1 MSEPESDTDSG
12 DGTTRTR
19 QVRLL
24 QAYTRAIQDME
35 DETEEED
42 DCAFEL
48 HEVTTPNSADT
59 PSASATEGPPSSR
72 RRRLLRQRTI
82 SDAMENLKMD
92 EDMAP
97 YKLANL
103 LFHGSVAGTL
113 PYFTLYS
120 RQLGLDA
127 AQVGMVCGIRPILVS
142 VVAPLVGW
150 FADKYHMRRFCA
162 ILCTSLWILFAL
174 LIAVVPPPTLANCN
188 IALERLQELIPN
200 EDITLDT
207 KCKTDHDFPTVN
219 SLSRHLFLDE
229 VIFPNITSSN
239 SCKNNTNTSK
249 VEPATLISTTP
260 NSISKTDLEERVK
273 RATVEVYETRQVNNP
288 EDEKELSRRQ
298 AQNGSWL
305 FTNVSL
311 RDAFISAFILA
322 SFAEMMQVRFF

>member
-1 MSEPESDTDSG
+1 MSGPENDTDSG
-12 DGTTRTR
+12 DGTARMR
-19 QVRLL
+19 QVRIL

-35 DETEEED
+35 DSTDEED

-82 SDAMENLKMD
+82 SDAVEHLKMD

-127 AQVGMVCGIRPILVS
+127 AQLGMVCGIRPILVS
-142 VVAPLVGW
+142 VVAPMIGW
-150 FADKYHMRRFCA
+150 FADKYRMRRFCA
-162 ILCTSLWILFAL
+162 ILCTFLWVLFAL
-174 LIAVVPPPTLANCN
+174 LIAVVPSPTLAKCN
-188 IALERLQELIPN
+188 VALERLQELIPD
-200 EDITLDT
+200 EDIALDT
-207 KCKTDHDFPTVN
+207 KCNPDHDFPTVS

-229 VIFPNITSSN
+229 VIFPNITDSN
-239 SCKNNTNTSK
+239 SCRNSSTIPINT
-249 VEPATLISTTP
+249 
-260 NSISKTDLEERVK
+260 SKTDLEERAK
-273 RATVEVYETRQVNNP
+273 GATVEVYETRQVNNP
-288 EDEKELSRRQ
+288 EDEMEVSRRQ
-298 AQNGSWL
+298 AKNGSWL

-322 SFAEMMQVRFF
+322 SFAEMMQVSFF